1 MHGPV
6 SFVATPT
13 TRLPGSS
20 YVDRPIA
27 LWTLT
32 GVLVAVAC
40 TVLVLDAA
48 ITPEQRIALL
58 AQSGMFP

>member
-1 MHGPV
+1 VNRPV
-6 SFVATPT
+6 SFVAIST
-13 TRLPGSS
+13 TRLSGSS
-20 YVDRPIA
+20 YANRPIA

-48 ITPEQRIALL
+48 ITPEQRIAVL
-58 AQSGMFP
+58 AQSGIFP